1 MITPEWRPDARQLRQ
16 FAWISLV
23 GFPALGFLLWR
34 AHGAP
39 WLAAALAALGVL
51 VWLVGLARPERIRIV
66 YVALLAVSVPIGWVV
81 SGVLLRLV
89 FYGVVTP
96 LGLLFRA
103 TGRDALSLRRPR
115 ASSYWQDLD
124 PHEDGASY
132 FRQA

>member
-1 MITPEWRPDARQLRQ
+1 MITPQWRPDARHLRQ
-16 FAWISLV
+16 FAWVSLV

-39 WLAAALAALGVL
+39 WMAGALVALGVV
-51 VWLVGLARPERIRIV
+51 VWLVGLVQPDRIRLV

-81 SGVLLRLV
+81 SGVLLRLM
-89 FYGVVTP
+89 FYGVITP
-96 LGLLFRA
+96 VGLLFRL
-103 TGRDALSLRRPR
+103 TGRDALSLRCPEGQ
-115 ASSYWQDLD
+115 SYWRDLE